1 MTLRT
6 RLRRLEEKHKG
17 GGDLPPLVMI
27 LPLLGPDD
35 PLGPPGE
42 YRHVLPGGRIYICRA
57 VDGFAEGGP
66 PCGEVCGR

>member
-6 RLRRLEEKHKG
+6 RLRRLEDKHRD

-42 YRHVLPGGRIYICRA
+42 YRSIMPNGREYVLRA
-57 VDGFAEGGP
+57 VDVFADGGVDR
-66 PCGEVCGR
+66 E